1 MTLKKICNYKVP
13 TFYEEI
19 LIFVFFD
26 HFHLLHFLN
35 VGFMEVCVEGG
46 NPNSLIN
53 DITFND
59 THQITDAIMFNRQ
72 NKPMTVLQ
80 P

>member
-1 MTLKKICNYKVP
+1 
-13 TFYEEI
+13 
-19 LIFVFFD
+19 
-26 HFHLLHFLN
+26 
-35 VGFMEVCVEGG
+35 MEVCVEGG